1 MRVLYSSNGPW
12 CGTGYGV
19 QGASLLPRLAD
30 LPAIGGREN
39 VGVFAWFGLQGGSMQ
54 WNGFKVYPG
63 GKHAYGLDMIGY
75 YAKDFR
81 ADVVITLIDIWTQ
94 GGVGEAVA
102 PAAWWPWFP
111 IDGEPVAKIVSQ
123 VLDQEPKCRPL
134 VFSHWGR
141 EVMSDAGYA
150 SEYLPIGIEP
160 KTFRIMP
167 EEDVLRF
174 RQSVFGDCDHLTV
187 MVAANKGSD
196 MRKAFDVQL
205 RAWAMFAKDKPKA
218 RLYLHTEA
226 TGLYG
231 GPDLR
236 TMAEMMGILDRV
248 YFADGKQYWVGYP
261 PEYLALLYNAADV
274 YLGATKS
281 EGFGIPLIEAQAC
294 GCPVI
299 ATDYSSMPELVY
311 WGELV
316 RPRDLVYSFTGT
328 YWSWPDVDDVVRALE
343 ELYERQRGGRWE
355 MDQRVETSEQIHGVY
370 GWDHV
375 VERYWAPLFM

>member
-1 MRVLYSSNGPW
+1 
-12 CGTGYGV
+12 
-19 QGASLLPRLAD
+19 LLPRLAE

-54 WNGFKVYPG
+54 WDGFKVYPG
-63 GKHAYGLDMIGY
+63 GKHAYGLDMIGH

-94 GGVGEAVA
+94 GGVGEKVA

-196 MRKAFDVQL
+196 MLAAAPFQAEGNFFEKNPVQT
-205 RAWAMFAKDKPKA
+205 PCI
-218 RLYLHTEA
+218 
-226 TGLYG
+226 GCI
-231 GPDLR
+231 LR
-236 TMAEMMGILDRV
+236 TGSNT
-248 YFADGKQYWVGYP
+248 GWVIRRSIWRCCTMR
-261 PEYLALLYNAADV
+261 L
-274 YLGATKS
+274 TC
-281 EGFGIPLIEAQAC
+281 I
-294 GCPVI
+294 
-299 ATDYSSMPELVY
+299 
-311 WGELV
+311 
-316 RPRDLVYSFTGT
+316 
-328 YWSWPDVDDVVRALE
+328 
-343 ELYERQRGGRWE
+343 
-355 MDQRVETSEQIHGVY
+355 
-370 GWDHV
+370 
-375 VERYWAPLFM
+375 WAPRSLRGSGFL